1 MALPLRLR
9 TISVIR
15 LSASVLLLWF
25 SAESCAARRATGTT
39 SVRFM
44 VYNIHAGKDAAGVD
58 NLERVAELIRRT
70 SADIVLLQEVDRGT
84 RRSSGV
90 DQPAVLARRTGL
102 HVSFGKSLAYQGG
115 DYGIAIL
122 SRWPIVA
129 QNALPLVLDP
139 PQERAG
145 GSYEPRVALLATVIT
160 PLGELTIINT
170 HLDASRDDRWRRQEI
185 ARVLTIA
192 DSARG
197 VMIIGGDFNSTPE
210 SEVQQT
216 VRARGLRDAW
226 LACARTGD
234 DGLTY
239 PADSAVKR
247 IDYLFLHGMTSCTR
261 AEVVAMQ
268 ASDHRPLV
276 VDVIMRRQ

>member
-1 MALPLRLR
+1 VLRSR

-15 LSASVLLLWF
+15 LAASVLLLGLG
-25 SAESCAARRATGTT
+25 AESCAARRATSATP
-39 SVRFM
+39 VRVM

-90 DQPAVLARRTGL
+90 DQPAVLAQRTGL

-115 DYGIAIL
+115 DYGIAVL

-129 QNALPLVLDP
+129 QNTLPLVLDP

-145 GSYEPRVALLATVIT
+145 GSYEPRVALRATVTT
-160 PLGELTIINT
+160 PMGELTIINT
-170 HLDASRDDRWRRQEI
+170 HLDASREDRWRRQEI

-197 VMIIGGDFNSTPE
+197 VLIVGGDFNSTPE

-216 VRARGLRDAW
+216 VHARGLRDAW
-226 LACARTGD
+226 PACARAGD
-234 DGLTY
+234 VGLTY
-239 PADSAVKR
+239 PADSSVKR
-247 IDYLFLHGMTSCTR
+247 IDYVFLRGTTSCTH
-261 AEVVAMQ
+261 AEVVATQ
-268 ASDHRPLV
+268 ASDHRPLI
-276 VDVIMRRQ
+276 VDVILRRQ